1 MNKIKAYVV
10 PVITIIIFIGI
21 MTSGGFL
28 KKSFNNK
35 DNVINYIYIIRQD
48 IINENWQQA
57 EKNLEQLKTAWNIVG
72 KRVQFSVE
80 RNEMIMIN
88 TNIARLEGAIWA
100 KDKSEGLIELSEI
113 IEHWRDLEK

>member
-1 MNKIKAYVV
+1 MNKGKAYII
-10 PVITIIIFIGI
+10 PIITIIIFIGV

-28 KKSFNNK
+28 KKSFNDK
-35 DNVINYIYIIRQD
+35 DNVINYIDIIKQD
-48 IINENWQQA
+48 ITNENWNQA
-57 EKNLEQLKTAWNIVG
+57 GKDLEYLKNAWNIVG

-100 KDKSEGLIELSEI
+100 KDKSEGLIEISEI